1 MQACVIRQD
10 QPEAINNQPHEFNEA
25 QRAHMIDIIHTQDL
39 GKKYNLTFQ
48 EFNVKNITR
57 INISHSLEIKTTYL
71 PKEHRNKHHT
81 KY

>member
-1 MQACVIRQD
+1 MQTCVIRQD
-10 QPEAINNQPHEFNEA
+10 QPEAINNQPYEFNEA
-25 QRAHMIDIIHTQDL
+25 QCAHMTDIIHTQDL

-57 INISHSLEIKTTYL
+57 ININHSLEIKITYL

-81 KY
+81 KH